1 MTNRQ
6 LIQILS
12 IPVAPVV
19 SLISIIATSGAFFYV
34 AL

>member
-1 MTNRQ
+1 MTHRKF
-6 LIQILS
+6 IQILT

-34 AL
+34 AI